1 MAITAQ
7 VSQGTLLLDHNGQV
21 SRFAVDSEVAKTI
34 GLWMAWFNQ
43 APTSSELNTIVN
55 YVQTQSHSASQAAA
69 AVLTHLIPAATSHTT
84 LFHTLYSNLTGHV
97 ANSQEANSYLTQ
109 LNTGSLTPAGLLE
122 LAGQVKL
129 SQLAATQSVPD
140 GSQLV
145 SANELTAVQNYLTT
159 GNYEPFAAQLG
170 QILGSSEA
178 SVNSAQL
185 APLFIAYG
193 SEVETLAQSLLNQA
207 QNGASQQSLINY
219 ANDFFVD
226 TLSKLG
232 QTTLNSRSEIANAL
246 QRVATQIT
254 ESSIWDKLQAEWQR
268 AQDQLSNWVQNPID
282 SVKDK
287 VDEVLDKIKW
297 PSFRPLPE
305 TESMETDAEIT
316 LIGISA
322 NHSGSEHDPFA

>member
-1 MAITAQ
+1 
-7 VSQGTLLLDHNGQV
+7 L
-21 SRFAVDSEVAKTI
+21 VD
-34 GLWMAWFNQ
+34 
-43 APTSSELNTIVN
+43 
-55 YVQTQSHSASQAAA
+55 
-69 AVLTHLIPAATSHTT
+69 
-84 LFHTLYSNLTGHV
+84 
-97 ANSQEANSYLTQ
+97 
-109 LNTGSLTPAGLLE
+109 
-122 LAGQVKL
+122 
-129 SQLAATQSVPD
+129 
-140 GSQLV
+140 
-145 SANELTAVQNYLTT
+145 
-159 GNYEPFAAQLG
+159 
-170 QILGSSEA
+170 
-178 SVNSAQL
+178 
-185 APLFIAYG
+185 
-193 SEVETLAQSLLNQA
+193 
-207 QNGASQQSLINY
+207 Y
-219 ANDFFVD
+219 ANNFFVD

>member
-7 VSQGTLLLDHNGQV
+7 VSNGTLLLDHGGQV
-21 SRFAVDSEVAKTI
+21 SRFAVDSDVAKTI

-55 YVQTQSHSASQAAA
+55 YVQTQAHSASQAAA
-69 AVLTHLIPAATSHTT
+69 AVLTYLIPAATTHTT

-97 ANSQEANSYLTQ
+97 ANSQEANPYLTQ
-109 LNTGSLTPAGLLE
+109 LNNGSLTPAGLLE

-145 SANELTAVQNYLTT
+145 SADELSAVQNYLTT
-159 GNYEPFAAQLG
+159 GNYQPFAAQLG

-178 SVNSAQL
+178 AINTTQL
-185 APLFIAYG
+185 APLFIAY
-193 SEVETLAQSLLNQA
+193 SNEVKTLAQSLLNQA
-207 QNGASQQSLINY
+207 QTGASQQSLVDYVN
-219 ANDFFVD
+219 NFFVD

-232 QTTLNSRSEIANAL
+232 QTTVNSRSEIANAL
-246 QRVATQIT
+246 QRVSTQIT
-254 ESSIWDKLQAEWQR
+254 ESSLWDKLQAEWQR
-268 AQDQLSNWVQNPID
+268 AQDQLSDWVQNPID

-287 VDEVLDKIKW
+287 VDEVIDKIKW

-305 TESMETDAEIT
+305 SESIETNTE
-316 LIGISA
+316 ISLVGVVS
-322 NHSGSEHDPFA
+322 HSTGSEHDPLA